1 MRKGHAWTDSERELV
16 RLEYDGT
23 GASLATIGRKLGVS
37 AFAVKGQVA
46 RLGLAKRVGWAM
58 WSDHQTEQLH
68 RLADLYCV
76 TEVARRMGRSVNS
89 VVCKMKRL
97 GISRRSRLGWYTA
110 TDVCE
115 ILARDHR
122 WIQARIDSG
131 QLAASYHHGRKP
143 PMAGSGFWHIESKDL
158 REFIRRYPQELDGRN
173 VDLIT
178 IVDILCGLQN

>member
-1 MRKGHAWTDSERELV
+1 MRRGHDWTDSERELV
-16 RLEYDGT
+16 RRQYTGT
-23 GASLATIGRKLGVS
+23 RESLDAIGRELGVS

-58 WSDHQTEQLH
+58 WSAQQTDQLH
-68 RLADLYCV
+68 RLADLHCV

-143 PMAGSGFWHIESKDL
+143 EMAGSGSWHIESSDL
-158 REFIRRYPQELDGRN
+158 RDFIRRYPQELDGRN